1 MDSEHRR
8 SVEKVYESMERTPGF
23 PKWREECLFLLVEN
37 FIALDDP
44 FQAEY
49 TLDFIEENTLGEG
62 KVERITELRD
72 RLKEKQEE
80 ANEQSASEA
89 EEEAFKS
96 LYLNDLPSIELPEEE
111 GEELS
116 IGPGKTGEEEEE
128 EEEEASLEEE
138 LTKEANNDEDDDE
151 QN

>member
-1 MDSEHRR
+1 
-8 SVEKVYESMERTPGF
+8 MERTPGF
-23 PKWREECLFLLVEN
+23 PKWREECLFLLVQN
-37 FIALDDP
+37 FIALDDL

-62 KVERITELRD
+62 NKERIAELRD
-72 RLKEKQEE
+72 HLKEKQEE
-80 ANEQSASEA
+80 ANEPSASEG
-89 EEEAFKS
+89 EEGAFKS

-116 IGPGKTGEEEEE
+116 IGPGETGEEEDG
-128 EEEEASLEEE
+128 EASLEEN

>member
-1 MDSEHRR
+1 
-8 SVEKVYESMERTPGF
+8 MERTPGF
-23 PKWREECLFLLVEN
+23 PKWREECLLLLVEN

-62 KVERITELRD
+62 NTERITELRD
-72 RLKEKQEE
+72 RLKEKQEKE
-80 ANEQSASEA
+80 ANEQSASVG
-89 EEEAFKS
+89 EEESFKS

-116 IGPGKTGEEEEE
+116 IGPGEAGQEEEDG
-128 EEEEASLEEE
+128 EASLEED